1 MRPYVIWDCRCK
13 KSLLYFKP
21 PYDYITKLGPTSPA
35 SWHFKDPCIN
45 IQTTRTIKSG
55 VWYFQMPFLWK
66 IPISLFYLY
75 ISHSTML
82 QKLSKCE
89 VKAAL
94 LGYFSILLPLRF
106 YVKSNFDVING
117 QKMPFLPILEVLN
130 CDFSKSEQFFKS
142 QIYQNSKFRVSKTVK
157 KAIYAIQILPK
168 LISRKIG
175 WLLEFLHC
183 WP

>member
-1 MRPYVIWDCRCK
+1 MALILSRKPVPPRHVEINTNYFKVVLKLSTLRIKAAVVRPYVIWDCRCK

-75 ISHSTML
+75 IS
-82 QKLSKCE
+82 QQQCNKF
-89 VKAAL
+89 L
-94 LGYFSILLPLRF
+94 LGILHLTDSFKNLNLIT
-106 YVKSNFDVING
+106 KCH
-117 QKMPFLPILEVLN
+117 LECNV
-130 CDFSKSEQFFKS
+130 
-142 QIYQNSKFRVSKTVK
+142 
-157 KAIYAIQILPK
+157 P
-168 LISRKIG
+168 
-175 WLLEFLHC
+175 
-183 WP
+183 